1 MSATSANKTRLPDV
15 ITDVSGQRI
24 NLLDYKARNIR
35 ASWVLMV
42 GTFALL
48 VLLGYGLARA
58 YDPATAVIGVTIAA
72 AVAFFQNFTA
82 YWFSDKLMLRVAN
95 AREATVDEH
104 RYLVN
109 ITEAVAIG
117 AGIPAPNLYV
127 IDSPA
132 LNAFATGRTPE
143 HAAVAVTTGLIDKLD
158 RQELEGVV
166 AHELAHIK
174 NYDMLFTTLVG
185 ATLGALILLRDLV
198 LHSMRYRRRGSS
210 SSSQGGKGQGIV
222 LIVTLVLLIVTPIL
236 ATLIHFAV
244 SRRREYLA
252 DVTGAYITRNPEG
265 LARALEKIATHS
277 APELKV
283 SESVKHLFFTNP
295 TKKLNAQNWFATHPP
310 IEERVA
316 RLRRL

>member
-1 MSATSANKTRLPDV
+1 MSTTSANNTRLPDV
-15 ITDVSGQRI
+15 ITDGTGRRI
-24 NLLDYKARNIR
+24 NLLDYKAHNIR
-35 ASWVLMV
+35 ASWVLMIV
-42 GTFALL
+42 TFGLL
-48 VLLGYGLARA
+48 AALGYGVARA
-58 YDPATAVIGVTIAA
+58 YDPALAVVGVAIAA
-72 AVAFFQNFTA
+72 SVALLQNVGA
-82 YWFSDKLMLRVAN
+82 YWFSDRLMLRVAN
-95 AREATVDEH
+95 AREATTDEH

-117 AGIPAPNLYV
+117 AGIPAPKLYV

-198 LHSMRYRRRGSS
+198 LHSMRYGRRGSS
-210 SSSQGGKGQGIV
+210 SGNSKGQGVVTIV
-222 LIVTLVLLIVTPIL
+222 LLVLLIITPIL

-265 LARALEKIATHS
+265 LASALEKIATHH

-295 TKKLNAQNWFATHPP
+295 TKKLNARNWFATHPP
-310 IEERVA
+310 IEERIA